1 MKIVIISKNE
11 NAESIAYNLKLYKD
25 FDIYLVAPNAAKSK
39 YNAINLTKLN
49 DSDLLDYETLKAN
62 LNIERFGWYFQ
73 QFLKYECILKLK
85 GDEFMIID
93 GDSVVSPELC
103 VNNVFFSVR
112 GRPVNPEYNRFYKK
126 IFPVDKIVTEYLIT
140 NQMVFKKDIL
150 LELINDIEK
159 RFELDWR
166 LVISNVINEDNV
178 GNCVWF
184 SEYQTYANYALNRYK
199 SLKIRPTK
207 VFRRFDLINDSIDN
221 GIVKYNIISFE
232 NYHKSGLLRTVR
244 AKVYY
249 WLGIELG

>member
-11 NAESIAYNLKLYKD
+11 NAESIAYNLILYKG
-25 FDIYLVAPNAAKSK
+25 FDIYLVSPNATKSK

-49 DSDLLDYETLKAN
+49 DSDLLDYETLKVN

-85 GDEFMIID
+85 GNEFMIID

-103 VNNVFFSVR
+103 VNNTFFSVK
-112 GRPVNPEYNRFYKK
+112 GRSVNPEYSCFYKK
-126 IFPVDKIVTEYLIT
+126 IFPDDKIVAEYLIT

-150 LELINDIEK
+150 LELIKDMEN
-159 RFELDWR
+159 RFELDWK
-166 LVISNVINEDNV
+166 LTMSDAINENNT
-178 GNCVWF
+178 GNYAWF
-184 SEYQTYANYALNRYK
+184 SEYQTYANYALNRYGY
-199 SLKIRPTK
+199 LKIKPAK
-207 VFRRFDLINDSIDN
+207 VFRRFDLINTSIDN
-221 GIVKYNIISFE
+221 GLGKYDVISFE
-232 NYHKSGLLRTVR
+232 NQHKTGLLRTVK